1 MAWNK
6 PEIKSIQSIDTTKK
20 AAPISVGAPIAYSPS
35 LQPKVGYHDG
45 WDITKAYQDGVAKI
59 TWVYRCIDVIASNQA
74 KLPMIFR
81 KDNNPFGEV
90 VTESPLLEI
99 FNNTSNIGENAFAFR
114 YRMSAQLLMSTRGV
128 FIEIVRDKIGN
139 PMALHLLPPADTAP
153 IPDVKKF
160 VKGYEVKLPQ
170 GDSRTI
176 KAENVIWIRRPHP
189 LDPYLSMTPMQAA
202 GVAIEV
208 ENLAKVYNR
217 NFLINDGRPGGLLV
231 LRSEINEEDKDEL
244 RSRFQGNI
252 ARAGAVGVIASDDGA
267 DFVDTAASP
276 RDAAYIQMRTMNKE
290 EILAAFGVPES
301 IIGNSAGRT
310 FSNAMEEG
318 KVFWM
323 ETMEP
328 HLDLIAR
335 SFDAIDPMFF
345 IDFDVSRV
353 PIIILTKQ
361 EQQNFY
367 LQEYQQGLISVN
379 EYRTLTERKKVESE
393 LADSILANP
402 NLTPIANTEKPMED
416 PNAQQAAPG
425 QAAPGQDPMAAAGQ
439 DPMAAMAA
447 MAGQAPPAEAGVE
460 GATGM
465 APPQEEGAA
474 PLGPPPEQQQ
484 PAASNLQAGV
494 PLVEQASQAQQ
505 SVATE
510 FSPEAGGFVPL
521 GTVEGTDGIEL
532 PAAQAPSELDEFQLE
547 EEGEEETEGRKSLP
561 FLRSV

>member
-6 PEIKSIQSIDTTKK
+6 PENKSIQSIDTSAK
-20 AAPISVGAPIAYSPS
+20 AAPISVGAPISYSPS
-35 LQPKVGYHDG
+35 LQPKTGYHDG
-45 WDITKAYQDGVAKI
+45 WDITKAYQDGVAKV

-74 KLPMIFR
+74 KLPMVFR

-90 VTESPLLEI
+90 ITEAPLLEI
-99 FNNTSNIGENAFAFR
+99 FNNTTNVGENAFAFR
-114 YRMSAQLLMSTRGV
+114 YRLSAQLLMSTRGV

-139 PMALHLLPPADTAP
+139 PIALHLLPPADTSP
-153 IPDVKKF
+153 IPDIKKF

-170 GDSRTI
+170 GDTRVI
-176 KAENVIWIRRPHP
+176 KPENVIWIRRPHP
-189 LDPYLSMTPMQAA
+189 LDPYLSMTPMESA

-208 ENLAKVYNR
+208 ENLAKIYNR

-276 RDAAYIQMRTMNKE
+276 RDAAYIQMRTINKE
-290 EILAAFGVPES
+290 EIFAAFGVPES
-301 IIGNSAGRT
+301 IIGNSSGRT

-335 SFDAIDPMFF
+335 SFDPIDPIYFV
-345 IDFDVSRV
+345 DFDVSGV
-353 PIIILTKQ
+353 PILILTKQ

-379 EYRTLTERKKVESE
+379 EYRTLTDRKKVEAE

-416 PNAQQAAPG
+416 PNAAAQQQGPMAGAMPG
-425 QAAPGQDPMAAAGQ
+425 VPGADPMASPQGEV
-439 DPMAAMAA
+439 PM
-447 MAGQAPPAEAGVE
+447 GPE
-460 GATGM
+460 GAPM
-465 APPQEEGAA
+465 SPEGA
-474 PLGPPPEQQQ
+474 
-484 PAASNLQAGV
+484 PAAPAGPEGASPMNIQAGV
-494 PLVEQASQAQQ
+494 PLTEQASQAQQ
-505 SVATE
+505 SIATE
-510 FSPEAGGFVPL
+510 FSPEEGGFVPL
-521 GTVEGTDGIEL
+521 GTVQGTDQIEL
-532 PAAQAPSELDEFQLE
+532 PADQIPSELEGFELDEEDE
-547 EEGEEETEGRKSLP
+547 EEEIEGRKSLP
-561 FLRSV
+561 FLKSV

>member
-1 MAWNK
+1 MAWN
-6 PEIKSIQSIDTTKK
+6 PTTNKSFENIAGVEKK
-20 AAPISVGAPIAYSPS
+20 AAISVGAPIAYSPS
-35 LQPKVGYHDG
+35 LQPKTGYHDG

-59 TWVYRCIDVIASNQA
+59 TWVFRCIDVISSNQA
-74 KLPMIFR
+74 KLPMVFR

-90 VTESPLLEI
+90 VSNNSILEV

-114 YRMSAQLLMSTRGV
+114 YRLSAQLLMSSRGV
-128 FIEIVRDKIGN
+128 FIEVVRDRLGDPI
-139 PMALHLLPPADTAP
+139 ALHLLPPQDTSP
-153 IPDVKKF
+153 IPHVSKF
-160 VKGYEVKLPQ
+160 VSGYEVKLPQ
-170 GDSRTI
+170 GDKRII
-176 KAENVIWIRRPHP
+176 KPQNVIWIRRPHP

-217 NFLINDGRPGGLLV
+217 NFLVNDGRPGGLLV
-231 LRSEINEEDKDEL
+231 VRSEISDEDKDEL

-276 RDAAYIQMRTMNKE
+276 RDAAYIQMRTLNKE

-301 IIGNSAGRT
+301 IIGNSANRT

-335 SFDAIDPMFF
+335 SFDPISDEYFV
-345 IDFDVSRV
+345 DFDTTGV
-353 PIIILTKQ
+353 PIIILSQQ
-361 EQQNFY
+361 EQSQFH

-379 EYRTLTERKKVESE
+379 EYRTLTGRKKVEAD

-416 PNAQQAAPG
+416 PNAAAG
-425 QAAPGQDPMAAAGQ
+425 ANPMAGAAG
-439 DPMAAMAA
+439 P
-447 MAGQAPPAEAGVE
+447 AGPAGPE
-460 GATGM
+460 GAPAG
-465 APPQEEGAA
+465 AQGPIPEGTE
-474 PLGPPPEQQQ
+474 PI
-484 PAASNLQAGV
+484 PAGGIQAGV
-494 PLVEQASQAQQ
+494 PIAGQGAEATQT
-505 SVATE
+505 VATE
-510 FSPEAGGFVPL
+510 FSPEEGGFVPL
-521 GTVEGTDGIEL
+521 GTVEGTRDIEL
-532 PAAQAPSELDEFQLE
+532 PASQVPSMEDGLEEEDEE
-547 EEGEEETEGRKSLP
+547 EEGEKSLP
-561 FLRSV
+561 FQGKPLF